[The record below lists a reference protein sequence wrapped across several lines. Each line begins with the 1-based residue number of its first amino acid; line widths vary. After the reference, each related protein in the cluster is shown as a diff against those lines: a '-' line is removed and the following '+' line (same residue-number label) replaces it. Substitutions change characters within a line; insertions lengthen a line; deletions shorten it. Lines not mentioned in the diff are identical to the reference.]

1 MKTGE
6 HASVE
11 NMFSFSKVAPRSPA
25 IDGQNQVS
33 RAAEHAAA
41 RVKVTAASGY
51 TRLTQSPS
59 KASRRTVDST
69 KSAAA
74 GCKLADAKASFLS
87 VTVVE
92 EENQMKCTGPHVHE
106 LEQTARKMT
115 KTEVTMLA
123 KSITREQVENL
134 FHMKLNDAAARVG
147 V

>member
-1 MKTGE
+1 METGE
-6 HASVE
+6 HASVK
-11 NMFSFSKVAPRSPA
+11 NMLSFSKVPPRSPA
-25 IDGQNQVS
+25 IDGQNP

-41 RVKVTAASGY
+41 RVKVATAASGY

-59 KASRRTVDST
+59 KASRRTVASA

-74 GCKLADAKASFLS
+74 GCKLADAKASSLS

-92 EENQMKCTGPHVHE
+92 EENQMKYTGPYVHE
-106 LEQTARKMT
+106 LEQTTRKMT

-134 FHMKLNDAAARVG
+134 FNMKLNDAAARVG